1 MRDTPDKDVFLA
13 ARAVKKRYGGKS
25 DMAIHR
31 WLQDPSLG
39 FPKPIYIQGYRY
51 WRLADLIAW
60 EKTLP
65 TKDGDK

>member
-1 MRDTPDKDVFLA
+1 MIKTGDIAGTPDADVFLG

-39 FPKPIYIQGYRY
+39 FPKPI
-51 WRLADLIAW
+51 
-60 EKTLP
+60 
-65 TKDGDK
+65 